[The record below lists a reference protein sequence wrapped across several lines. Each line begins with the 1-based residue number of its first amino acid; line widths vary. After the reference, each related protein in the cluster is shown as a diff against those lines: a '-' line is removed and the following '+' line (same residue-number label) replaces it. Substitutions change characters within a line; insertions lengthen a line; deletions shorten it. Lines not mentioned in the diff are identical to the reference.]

1 MRENTVEYQV
11 YFFKLTENKQNDII
25 SHFKNGKL
33 ARSCNGMQ
41 TRKQKTRKTEKY
53 KIEVEKSVSDTAT
66 QLSTNIT
73 RQRFKTA
80 ASGQLS
86 FSKR

>member
-1 MRENTVEYQV
+1 
-11 YFFKLTENKQNDII
+11 
-25 SHFKNGKL
+25 
-33 ARSCNGMQ
+33 MQ